1 MPINATLTCTSKG
14 EWLEVIHPAFGRLC
28 SPQRWR
34 TVSQPSRP
42 VFTARKL
49 SLNMAGIRELD
60 TLGAWLLERM
70 LRTGRDR
77 NIEVQI
83 VGLAD
88 RYRGLFDQVNR
99 VNRHATEA
107 AASKNKLL
115 ELFKSIGHS
124 AIALNAEFIYFLEM
138 LAALSFAS
146 ARLLFRPRDFR
157 SPPLCIICSEWVGSL
172 YQSCS

>member
-14 EWLEVIHPAFGRLC
+14 EWLEVIPSGVWTAVQSAALED
-28 SPQRWR
+28 SVTAVAPQ
-34 TVSQPSRP
+34 

-115 ELFKSIGHS
+115 ELF
-124 AIALNAEFIYFLEM
+124 EF
-138 LAALSFAS
+138 
-146 ARLLFRPRDFR
+146 
-157 SPPLCIICSEWVGSL
+157 
-172 YQSCS
+172 